1 VYATSLNAWNFNR
14 EGVMIRL
21 VARVYYLII
30 DNEEQELGCYENM
43 FMSQHSDPLKY
54 IISN

>member
-1 VYATSLNAWNFNR
+1 
-14 EGVMIRL
+14 MIRL

-30 DNEEQELGCYENM
+30 DNEERELGCYENM